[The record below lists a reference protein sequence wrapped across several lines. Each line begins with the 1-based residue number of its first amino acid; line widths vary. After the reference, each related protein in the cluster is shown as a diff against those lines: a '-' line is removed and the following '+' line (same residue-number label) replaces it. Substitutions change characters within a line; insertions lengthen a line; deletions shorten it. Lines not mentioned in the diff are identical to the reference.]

1 MPAIINSAP
10 DCVVHKEGYDGDD
23 VADFIVNN
31 NYADCA
37 GFMTFGPG
45 STYGEEG
52 AGAATAY
59 MALTWIGIV
68 VMVIVF
74 VGWRSDGWSASPRP
88 ASCRR
93 ARPTSPRPSPDR
105 HRSDRMSKQIQFPPL
120 QGHSKSFETAMLAI
134 SIIFAIVVLVIV
146 LFTNIGN
153 EFRPTV

>member
-10 DCVVHKEGYDGDD
+10 DCIVHKEGYDGDD

-52 AGAATAY
+52 VGAAGAY

-68 VMVIVF
+68 V
-74 VGWRSDGWSASPRP
+74 
-88 ASCRR
+88 
-93 ARPTSPRPSPDR
+93 
-105 HRSDRMSKQIQFPPL
+105 
-120 QGHSKSFETAMLAI
+120 
-134 SIIFAIVVLVIV
+134 VVLVFAGWIIYEKRRLEAFAATGLV
-146 LFTNIGN
+146 PAG
-153 EFRPTV
+153 PTDEPPPQPGQT

>member
-45 STYGEEG
+45 STYGDEG
-52 AGAATAY
+52 VGATTAY

-68 VMVIVF
+68 VMVLVF
-74 VGWRSDGWSASPRP
+74 VGWVVYEKRRLDRFAATGLVP
-88 ASCRR
+88 AG
-93 ARPTSPRPSPDR
+93 PTDE
-105 HRSDRMSKQIQFPPL
+105 PPP
-120 QGHSKSFETAMLAI
+120 QPGQT
-134 SIIFAIVVLVIV
+134 
-146 LFTNIGN
+146 
-153 EFRPTV
+153 